1 LAAHEHSHSHSH
13 SHAPADF
20 GRAFAIGI
28 SLNIAFVLIEGG
40 YGILSNSMAL
50 LADAG
55 HNLSDVL
62 GLLIAWFAA
71 RLAKRPPSDRFS
83 YGLGGT
89 TILAALANAIILLAA
104 CSVIAWEA
112 VGRLAKPEP
121 VAGGTV
127 IVVAAIGILIN
138 GLTAYLFARGR
149 KGDIN
154 IRGAYLHMA
163 ADAAVSAGVVA
174 AGIAIIVTGALWIDP
189 VISLVVVLVI
199 LWSTVGLLSESVGMS
214 LGAVPRDI
222 DANEVEKHLLALPGV
237 EGVHDLHIWPIS
249 TTRAALTAH
258 LVIPSGDPDD
268 AFLKRCSRSVET
280 AFQID
285 HCTFQIERGDDC
297 ELEPAHVV

>member
-1 LAAHEHSHSHSH
+1 LAAHQHSQSHSH

-20 GRAFAIGI
+20 GRAFAIG
-28 SLNIAFVLIEGG
+28 SCLNIAFVLIEAG
-40 YGILSNSMAL
+40 YGIFANSMAL

-71 RLAKRPPSDRFS
+71 GLAKRPPTERFS
-83 YGLGGT
+83 YGLGGS
-89 TILAALANAIILLAA
+89 TILAALANAVFLLVA
-104 CSVIAWEA
+104 CGAIAWEA
-112 VGRLAKPEP
+112 VGRLFNPEP
-121 VAGGTV
+121 VIGGTV
-127 IVVAAIGILIN
+127 IAVAAIGIVIN
-138 GLTAYLFARGR
+138 AFTAYLFAGGR

-163 ADAAVSAGVVA
+163 ADALVSAGVVI
-174 AGIAIIVTGALWIDP
+174 AGIAMVTTGILWIDP
-189 VISLVVVLVI
+189 LVSLLVVVVI
-199 LWSTVGLLSESVGMS
+199 LWSTFGLLSESVGMS
-214 LGAVPRDI
+214 LGAVPRGIDI
-222 DANEVEKHLLALPGV
+222 AEVEQHLLGLPGV
-237 EGVHDLHIWPIS
+237 DRVHDLHIWPIS

-258 LVIPSGDPDD
+258 LVISGGNADD
-268 AFLKRCSRSVET
+268 AFLIRCSKAIEA